1 MVLVVEGAPES
12 IVRASGIINC
22 KFKRIYPSDGP
33 ICLPK
38 LQNRYING
46 ETTFPTSWKTC
57 YNSNMAKG
65 KLSTPPGHVNLRMLA
80 EHLELSQTTVS
91 LVLNNSPSAKSIPQE
106 TRDRVTEAAARLNYR
121 PNYFARSLRQSK
133 SMSVGVLAPDLSE
146 GYFTRVMSGVV
157 RELTAAHYFYFTACH
172 DWKRELIEKYPRMLV
187 ERAVD
192 GFLLLN
198 TPADQIEVPVP
209 VVAISSHSAAENV
222 TNIVLDHHLAVE
234 QALTHLHSL
243 GHRRIAFMRG
253 PRAIPDSEYRWESIQ
268 QVAQEMSLK
277 IDPSLVIRID
287 SAGWSMKD
295 NYHPMAP
302 EIGHKP
308 MQCLL
313 EKTRAFT
320 AIFCFNDIAA
330 IGAIRA
336 LKDAGLSVPG
346 DVSVVG
352 FDDIQSAAYSTPSLT
367 TVRQPLAEMGQRG
380 AQVLLERIANRE
392 VEHPSEIVMAP
403 ELVVRESTG
412 PAPAGS

>member
-1 MVLVVEGAPES
+1 
-12 IVRASGIINC
+12 
-22 KFKRIYPSDGP
+22 
-33 ICLPK
+33 
-38 LQNRYING
+38 
-46 ETTFPTSWKTC
+46 
-57 YNSNMAKG
+57 MAKG
-65 KLSTPPGHVNLRMLA
+65 KIATPPGHVNLRLLA

-106 TRDRVTEAAARLNYR
+106 TRDRVIEAAARLNYR
-121 PNYFARSLRQSK
+121 PNYFARSLRQSR

-157 RELTAAHYFYFTACH
+157 QELTAAHYFYFTACH

-209 VVAISSHSAAENV
+209 VVAISAHSAVENV
-222 TNIVLDHHLAVE
+222 TNIILDHHSAVK
-234 QALTHLHSL
+234 QALLHLYEL

-268 QVAQEMSLK
+268 EVAREIDLK
-277 IDPSLVIRID
+277 IEPALVIRID

-302 EIGHKP
+302 EIGYKP
-308 MQCLL
+308 MRNLL
-313 EKTRAFT
+313 ERTKDFT

-330 IGAIRA
+330 VGAIRA
-336 LKDAGLSVPG
+336 LKDTGLSVPA

-352 FDDIQSAAYSTPSLT
+352 FDDIQSAAYSIPSLT
-367 TVRQPLAEMGQRG
+367 TVRQPLAQMGERG
-380 AQVLLERIANRE
+380 AQILLERIANRE
-392 VEHPSEIVMAP
+392 SQYPTEIVMTP
-403 ELVVRESTG
+403 ELVIRESTG
-412 PAPAGS
+412 PARS

>member
-1 MVLVVEGAPES
+1 LHLKEPDIRNTLPVSTWGSSLSYVSFFAFWKRKIDVLIEKQSFLTYGK
-12 IVRASGIINC
+12 RATT
-22 KFKRIYPSDGP
+22 P
-33 ICLPK
+33 I
-38 LQNRYING
+38 
-46 ETTFPTSWKTC
+46 
-57 YNSNMAKG
+57 MAMG
-65 KLSTPPGHVNLRMLA
+65 KNSTPPGHVNLRMLA

-91 LVLNNSPSAKSIPQE
+91 LVLNNSPSARSIPQE
-106 TRDRVTEAAARLNYR
+106 TRKRVTDAAERLNYR

-157 RELTAAHYFYFTACH
+157 QELTAAHYFYFTACH

-198 TPADQIEVPVP
+198 TPTDHIEVPVP
-209 VVAISSHSAAENV
+209 VVAISAHSTVENV
-222 TNIVLDHHLAVE
+222 TNIVLDHHLAVG
-234 QALTHLHSL
+234 QALTHLYAL

-268 QVAQEMSLK
+268 QVAREMNLK
-277 IDPSLVIRID
+277 IDPALVIRID

-302 EIGHKP
+302 EIGYKP
-308 MQCLL
+308 MQGLL
-313 EKTRAFT
+313 EKTRDFT

-330 IGAIRA
+330 VGAIRA
-336 LKDAGLSVPG
+336 LKDAGLAVPG
-346 DVSVVG
+346 DISVVG

-367 TVRQPLAEMGQRG
+367 TVRQPLLEMGKRG
-380 AQVLLERIANRE
+380 AQILLERIANRGTE
-392 VEHPSEIVMAP
+392 LPSEIVMAP
-403 ELVVRESTG
+403 ELVIRESTG
-412 PAPAGS
+412 PAKS